1 MVYNTN
7 CSLIKFIGGL
17 TLMENL
23 AVYCARNPLKVIF
36 TWLLI
41 FSLSIYLNIA
51 FLEDGLTTEFTFI
64 TNPESEKGQEALIDL
79 TGPRLASELIVIKS
93 DTFKVDSPEFEKIV
107 TSIQTDLNDLGSDT
121 VKNSYSYYQTKDP
134 QSVSI
139 DQNATLIGLTMAINV
154 DAGIKNIPKVIEIVN
169 KYNEELNFQV
179 LILGEASIASASN
192 ELSEEDL
199 IRGESIG
206 GSVAL
211 VILILVFGGVVAGVL
226 PVILALLGIVIATG
240 LVAIIGNIYQLS
252 FFITNMV
259 TMIGLAVGIDYT
271 LFIISRYRE
280 ERNQDFDKYEAVRR
294 TAATAT
300 RSVVISGITVML
312 ALLGIVIVPTLVFV
326 SLGIGALI
334 VVVVSIMISL
344 TLLPSIIGLLGDK
357 LNSLKVPFLNSKASQ
372 SDDIT
377 SSANLWVRFA
387 GFVMK
392 FPIISLIVVL
402 LVLVPIS
409 MQTTSLV
416 TGANGIETMPEDM
429 DIVKAYN
436 ILTEDFSYGSISTQ
450 DLVVSGSF
458 TQELLDE
465 SVIKLDQL
473 VQNDPDLIG
482 ILGTPQINET
492 NDVAL
497 IRIATASVVG
507 SSQSENT
514 VIRLR
519 DSIVPNAFS
528 EMDAS
533 IYVSGEHAFYADFY
547 QMVDQFT
554 PYVFAL
560 VLTLSFILLT
570 MTFRSIVI
578 PIKAVLMN
586 LLSVGVA
593 YGLLVLVFQKG
604 YGSDLLGFQQ
614 TDIIEAWIPLF
625 LFCVVFGLS
634 MDYHVFLL
642 SRVKEFY
649 NKTKDNTLAVSYGLS
664 STATIITGAGLIMVA
679 VFGGF
684 ALGEML
690 MMQQIGFGLLVA
702 ILLDS
707 TIIRI
712 ILVPASMKLLG
723 EYNWYMPKWL
733 EWLPTVK
740 FEAEN

>member
-1 MVYNTN
+1 
-7 CSLIKFIGGL
+7 
-17 TLMENL
+17 MENL

-41 FSLSIYLNIA
+41 FSLSIYLNIT

-93 DTFKVDSPEFEKIV
+93 DIYKVDSPEFQKIV
-107 TSIQTDLNDLGSDT
+107 TSIQTDLNNLGNDI
-121 VKNSYSYYQTKDP
+121 VKNNYSYYQTNDP

-169 KYNEELNFQV
+169 KYNEQLNFQA

-226 PVILALLGIVIATG
+226 PLILALLGIVIATG

-357 LNSLKVPFLNSKASQ
+357 LNSLKVPFLNTKASQ

-450 DLVVSGSF
+450 DLVISGSF
-458 TQELLDE
+458 TPELLDK
-465 SVIKLDQL
+465 SVNKLSQL

-519 DSIVPNAFS
+519 ESIVPNAFS
-528 EMDAS
+528 EISAS

-547 QMVDQFT
+547 QLVDQFT

-560 VLTLSFILLT
+560 VFNFKFYIINDDV
-570 MTFRSIVI
+570 SI
-578 PIKAVLMN
+578 N
-586 LLSVGVA
+586 
-593 YGLLVLVFQKG
+593 
-604 YGSDLLGFQQ
+604 SD
-614 TDIIEAWIPLF
+614 
-625 LFCVVFGLS
+625 S
-634 MDYHVFLL
+634 
-642 SRVKEFY
+642 
-649 NKTKDNTLAVSYGLS
+649 N
-664 STATIITGAGLIMVA
+664 
-679 VFGGF
+679 
-684 ALGEML
+684 
-690 MMQQIGFGLLVA
+690 
-702 ILLDS
+702 
-707 TIIRI
+707 
-712 ILVPASMKLLG
+712 
-723 EYNWYMPKWL
+723 
-733 EWLPTVK
+733 
-740 FEAEN
+740 

>member
-1 MVYNTN
+1 
-7 CSLIKFIGGL
+7 
-17 TLMENL
+17 MEKL
-23 AVYCARNPLKVIF
+23 AVYCAQNPFKVIF
-36 TWLLI
+36 SWLLI
-41 FSLSIYLNIA
+41 FALSIYLNIS

-64 TNPESEKGQEALIDL
+64 TQPESEKGQEALLDL
-79 TGPRLASELIVIKS
+79 TGPRLASELIVVKS
-93 DTFKVDSPEFEKIV
+93 GTLKVGNPEFENLV
-107 TSIQTDLNDLGSDT
+107 TSIQTDLTNLGPNII
-121 VKNSYSYYQTKDP
+121 KNNYSYYQTQDP
-134 QSVSI
+134 QSVSKNQ
-139 DQNATLIGLTMAINV
+139 DATLIGLTLAVSV
-154 DAGIKNIPKVIEIVN
+154 DAGIKNVPKVIEIVD
-169 KYNEELNFQV
+169 KYNKEPNFEV

-192 ELSEEDL
+192 KLSEEDL

-211 VILILVFGGVVAGVL
+211 VILILVFGGLVAGVL
-226 PVILALLGIVIATG
+226 PLILALLGIVIATG

-280 ERNQDFDKYEAVRR
+280 ERNQDFDKIEAVRR
-294 TAATAT
+294 TASTAT

-344 TLLPSIIGLLGDK
+344 TLLPSLIGLLGDK
-357 LNSLKVPFLNSKASQ
+357 LNSLRVPFLNSRTSKSV
-372 SDDIT
+372 DIT
-377 SSANLWVRFA
+377 SSANIWVRFA
-387 GFVMK
+387 GFVMR
-392 FPIISLIVVL
+392 FPIISLVVVL
-402 LVLVPIS
+402 IVLVPIS
-409 MQTTSLV
+409 MQTNSLV
-416 TGANGIETMPEDM
+416 TGANGIDTMPEDM

-436 ILTEDFSYGSISTQ
+436 VLSEEFSYGSISTQ
-450 DLVVSGSF
+450 DIVVSGKF
-458 TQELLDE
+458 TPEALNSAVEIL
-465 SVIKLDQL
+465 SQL
-473 VQNDPDLIG
+473 VEVDPDLIG
-482 ILGTPQINET
+482 ILGTPQVNSQ

-514 VIRLR
+514 VKRLR
-519 DSIVPNAFS
+519 GSIVPEAFS
-528 EMDAS
+528 GLESS
-533 IYVSGEHAFYADFY
+533 IYVSGDHAFYADFY
-547 QMVDQFT
+547 QMVDEFT

-560 VLTLSFILLT
+560 VLTLSFILLM

-604 YGSDLLGFQQ
+604 IGNEIFGFQQ

>member
-1 MVYNTN
+1 
-7 CSLIKFIGGL
+7 
-17 TLMENL
+17 MEKL
-23 AVYCARNPLKVIF
+23 AVYCAQNPFKVIF
-36 TWLLI
+36 SWLLI
-41 FSLSIYLNIA
+41 FALSIYLNIS

-64 TNPESEKGQEALIDL
+64 TQPESEKGQEALLDL
-79 TGPRLASELIVIKS
+79 TGPRLASELIVVKS
-93 DTFKVDSPEFEKIV
+93 GTLKVGNPEFENLV
-107 TSIQTDLNDLGSDT
+107 TSIQTDLTNLGPNII
-121 VKNSYSYYQTKDP
+121 KNNYSYYQTQDP
-134 QSVSI
+134 QSVSKNQ
-139 DQNATLIGLTMAINV
+139 DATLIGLTLAVSV
-154 DAGIKNIPKVIEIVN
+154 DAGIKNVPKVIEIVD
-169 KYNEELNFQV
+169 KYNKEPNFEV

-192 ELSEEDL
+192 KLSEEDL

-211 VILILVFGGVVAGVL
+211 VILILVFGGLVAGVL
-226 PVILALLGIVIATG
+226 PLILALLGIVIATG

-280 ERNQDFDKYEAVRR
+280 ERNQDFDKIEAVRR
-294 TAATAT
+294 TASTAT

-344 TLLPSIIGLLGDK
+344 TLLPSLIGLLGDK
-357 LNSLKVPFLNSKASQ
+357 LNSLRVPFLNSKTSK
-372 SDDIT
+372 SVDIT
-377 SSANLWVRFA
+377 SSANIWVRFA
-387 GFVMK
+387 GFVMR
-392 FPIISLIVVL
+392 FPIISLVVVL
-402 LVLVPIS
+402 IVLVPIS
-409 MQTTSLV
+409 MQTNSLV
-416 TGANGIETMPEDM
+416 TGANGIDTMPEDM

-436 ILTEDFSYGSISTQ
+436 VLSEEFSYGSISTQ
-450 DLVVSGSF
+450 DIVVSGKF
-458 TQELLDE
+458 TPEALNS
-465 SVIKLDQL
+465 SVEILSQL
-473 VQNDPDLIG
+473 VEVDPDLIG
-482 ILGTPQINET
+482 ILGTPQVNSQ

-514 VIRLR
+514 VKRLR
-519 DSIVPNAFS
+519 GSIVPEAFS
-528 EMDAS
+528 GLESS
-533 IYVSGEHAFYADFY
+533 IYVSGDHAFYADFY
-547 QMVDQFT
+547 QMVDEFT

-560 VLTLSFILLT
+560 VLTLSFILLM

-604 YGSDLLGFQQ
+604 IGNEIFGFQQ

>member
-1 MVYNTN
+1 
-7 CSLIKFIGGL
+7 
-17 TLMENL
+17 MENL

-41 FSLSIYLNIA
+41 FSLSIYLNIT

-93 DTFKVDSPEFEKIV
+93 DIYKVDSPEFQKIV
-107 TSIQTDLNDLGSDT
+107 TSIQTDLNNLGNDI
-121 VKNSYSYYQTKDP
+121 VKNNYSYYQTNDP

-169 KYNEELNFQV
+169 KYNEQLNFQA

-226 PVILALLGIVIATG
+226 PLILALLGIVIATG

-357 LNSLKVPFLNSKASQ
+357 LNSLKVPFLNTKASQ

-450 DLVVSGSF
+450 DLVISGSF
-458 TQELLDE
+458 TPELLDK
-465 SVIKLDQL
+465 SVNKLSQL

-519 DSIVPNAFS
+519 ESIVPNAFS
-528 EMDAS
+528 EISAS

-547 QMVDQFT
+547 QLVDQFT

-604 YGSDLLGFQQ
+604 YGNDLLGFQQ

-712 ILVPASMKLLG
+712 ILVPATMKLLG

>member
-1 MVYNTN
+1 
-7 CSLIKFIGGL
+7 
-17 TLMENL
+17 MEKL
-23 AVYCARNPLKVIF
+23 AVYCAQNPFKVIF
-36 TWLLI
+36 SWLLI
-41 FSLSIYLNIA
+41 FALSIYLNIS

-64 TNPESEKGQEALIDL
+64 TQPESEKGQEALLDL
-79 TGPRLASELIVIKS
+79 TGPRLASELIVVKS
-93 DTFKVDSPEFEKIV
+93 GTLKVGNPEFENLV
-107 TSIQTDLNDLGSDT
+107 TSIQTDLTNLGPNII
-121 VKNSYSYYQTKDP
+121 KNNYSYYQTQDP
-134 QSVSI
+134 QSVSKNQ
-139 DQNATLIGLTMAINV
+139 DATLIGLTLAVSV
-154 DAGIKNIPKVIEIVN
+154 DAGIKNVPKVIEIVD
-169 KYNEELNFQV
+169 KYNKEPNFEV

-192 ELSEEDL
+192 KLSEEDL

-211 VILILVFGGVVAGVL
+211 VILILVFGGLVAGVL
-226 PVILALLGIVIATG
+226 PLILALLGIVIATG

-280 ERNQDFDKYEAVRR
+280 ERNQDFDKIEAVRR
-294 TAATAT
+294 TASTAT

-344 TLLPSIIGLLGDK
+344 TLLPSLIGLLGDK
-357 LNSLKVPFLNSKASQ
+357 LNSLRVPFLNSKTSK
-372 SDDIT
+372 SVDIT
-377 SSANLWVRFA
+377 SSANIWVRFA
-387 GFVMK
+387 GFVMR
-392 FPIISLIVVL
+392 FPIISLVVVL
-402 LVLVPIS
+402 IILIPIS
-409 MQTTSLV
+409 MQTNSLV
-416 TGANGIETMPEDM
+416 TGANGIDTMPEDM

-436 ILTEDFSYGSISTQ
+436 VLSEEFSYGSISTQ
-450 DLVVSGSF
+450 DIVVSGRFAPEALNSAV
-458 TQELLDE
+458 EIL
-465 SVIKLDQL
+465 SQL
-473 VQNDPDLIG
+473 VEVDPDLIG
-482 ILGTPQINET
+482 ILGTPQVNSQ

-514 VIRLR
+514 VKRLR
-519 DSIVPNAFS
+519 GSIVPEAFS
-528 EMDAS
+528 GLESS
-533 IYVSGEHAFYADFY
+533 IYVSGDHAFYADFY
-547 QMVDQFT
+547 QMVDEFT

-560 VLTLSFILLT
+560 VLTLSFILLM

-604 YGSDLLGFQQ
+604 IGNEIFGFQQ

>member
-1 MVYNTN
+1 
-7 CSLIKFIGGL
+7 
-17 TLMENL
+17 MENL

-93 DTFKVDSPEFEKIV
+93 DTFKVDSPEFEKVV

>member
-1 MVYNTN
+1 
-7 CSLIKFIGGL
+7 
-17 TLMENL
+17 MEKL
-23 AVYCARNPLKVIF
+23 AVYCAQNPFKVIF
-36 TWLLI
+36 SWLLI
-41 FSLSIYLNIA
+41 FALSIYLNIS

-64 TNPESEKGQEALIDL
+64 TQPESEKGQEALLDL
-79 TGPRLASELIVIKS
+79 TGPRLASELIVVKS
-93 DTFKVDSPEFEKIV
+93 GTLKVGNPEFENLV
-107 TSIQTDLNDLGSDT
+107 TSIQTDLTNLGPNII
-121 VKNSYSYYQTKDP
+121 KNNYSYYQTQDP
-134 QSVSI
+134 QSVSKNQ
-139 DQNATLIGLTMAINV
+139 DATLIGLTLAVSV
-154 DAGIKNIPKVIEIVN
+154 DAGIKNVPKVIEIVD
-169 KYNEELNFQV
+169 KYNKEPNFEV

-192 ELSEEDL
+192 KLSEEDL

-211 VILILVFGGVVAGVL
+211 VILILVFGGLVAGVL
-226 PVILALLGIVIATG
+226 PLILALLGIVIATG

-280 ERNQDFDKYEAVRR
+280 ERNQDFDKIEAVRR
-294 TAATAT
+294 TASTAT

-344 TLLPSIIGLLGDK
+344 TLLPSLIGLLGDK
-357 LNSLKVPFLNSKASQ
+357 LNSLRVPFLNSKTSK
-372 SDDIT
+372 SVDIT
-377 SSANLWVRFA
+377 SSANIWVRFA
-387 GFVMK
+387 GFVMR
-392 FPIISLIVVL
+392 FPIISLVVVL
-402 LVLVPIS
+402 IILIPIS
-409 MQTTSLV
+409 MQTNSLV
-416 TGANGIETMPEDM
+416 TGANGIDTMPEDM

-436 ILTEDFSYGSISTQ
+436 VLSEEFSYGSISTQ
-450 DLVVSGSF
+450 DIVVSGKF
-458 TQELLDE
+458 TPEALNSAVEIL
-465 SVIKLDQL
+465 SQL
-473 VQNDPDLIG
+473 VEVDPDLIG
-482 ILGTPQINET
+482 ILGTPQVNSQ

-514 VIRLR
+514 VKRLR
-519 DSIVPNAFS
+519 GSIVPEAFS
-528 EMDAS
+528 GLESS
-533 IYVSGEHAFYADFY
+533 IYVSGDHAFYADFY
-547 QMVDQFT
+547 QMVDEFT

-560 VLTLSFILLT
+560 VLTLSFILLM

-604 YGSDLLGFQQ
+604 IGNEIFGFQQ

-649 NKTKDNTLAVSYGLS
+649 NKTNDNTLAVSYGLS

>member
-1 MVYNTN
+1 
-7 CSLIKFIGGL
+7 
-17 TLMENL
+17 MENL

-41 FSLSIYLNIA
+41 FSLSNYLNIA

-93 DTFKVDSPEFEKIV
+93 DTFKVDSPEFEKVV

>member
-1 MVYNTN
+1 
-7 CSLIKFIGGL
+7 
-17 TLMENL
+17 MENL

-36 TWLLI
+36 TWLLV
-41 FSLSIYLNIA
+41 FALSIYLNLT

-79 TGPRLASELIVIKS
+79 TGPRLASELIVVKS
-93 DTFKVDSPEFEKIV
+93 DKYQVNNSEFQNFV
-107 TSIQTDLNDLGSDT
+107 NLIQADLTNLGPDIIE
-121 VKNSYSYYQTKDP
+121 NNYSYYQTQDP
-134 QSVSI
+134 QSVSLNQ
-139 DQNATLIGLTMAINV
+139 DATLIGLTLALNV
-154 DAGIKNIPKVIEIVN
+154 DAGIKNVPKVIEIVN
-169 KYNEELNFQV
+169 KYNEESNFQV

-211 VILILVFGGVVAGVL
+211 VILILVFGGLVAGIL
-226 PVILALLGIVIATG
+226 PVVLAILGIVIATG

-294 TAATAT
+294 TASTAT

-326 SLGIGALI
+326 SLGVGALI
-334 VVVVSIMISL
+334 VVVVSILISL

-357 LNSLKVPFLNSKASQ
+357 LNSLRVPFLNKKTTK

-392 FPIISLIVVL
+392 FPVISLFVVL
-402 LVLVPIS
+402 IVLVPIS

-436 ILTEDFSYGSISTQ
+436 ILSEDFSYGSISTQ
-450 DLVVSGSF
+450 DLVVSGKF
-458 TQELLDE
+458 TTEGLNNAVEKLNKLVEL
-465 SVIKLDQL
+465 
-473 VQNDPDLIG
+473 DPDLIG
-482 ILGTPQINET
+482 ILGTPQVNST

-519 DSIVPNAFS
+519 GLIVPEAFSELDSIV
-528 EMDAS
+528 
-533 IYVSGEHAFYADFY
+533 YVSGEHAFYADFY
-547 QMVDQFT
+547 QMVDEFT

-560 VLTLSFILLT
+560 VLTLSFILLM

-578 PIKAVLMN
+578 PVKAVLMN

-604 YGSDLLGFQQ
+604 FGNELFGFQQ
-614 TDIIEAWIPLF
+614 TDVIEAWIPLF

-649 NKTKDNTLAVSYGLS
+649 NKTNDNTLAVSYGLS

>member
-1 MVYNTN
+1 
-7 CSLIKFIGGL
+7 
-17 TLMENL
+17 MEKL
-23 AVYCARNPLKVIF
+23 AVYCAQNPFKVIF
-36 TWLLI
+36 SWLLI
-41 FSLSIYLNIA
+41 FALSIYLNIS

-64 TNPESEKGQEALIDL
+64 TQPESEKGQEALLDL
-79 TGPRLASELIVIKS
+79 TGPRLASELIVVKS
-93 DTFKVDSPEFEKIV
+93 GTLKVGNPEFENLV
-107 TSIQTDLNDLGSDT
+107 TSIQTDLTNLGPNII
-121 VKNSYSYYQTKDP
+121 KNNYSYYQTQDP
-134 QSVSI
+134 QSVSKNQ
-139 DQNATLIGLTMAINV
+139 DATLIGLTLAVSV
-154 DAGIKNIPKVIEIVN
+154 DAGIKNVPKVIEIVD
-169 KYNEELNFQV
+169 KYNKEPNFEV

-192 ELSEEDL
+192 KLSEEDL

-211 VILILVFGGVVAGVL
+211 IILILVFGGLVAGVL
-226 PVILALLGIVIATG
+226 PLILALLGIVIATG

-280 ERNQDFDKYEAVRR
+280 ERNQDFDKIEAVRR
-294 TAATAT
+294 TASTAT

-344 TLLPSIIGLLGDK
+344 TLLPSLIGLLGDK
-357 LNSLKVPFLNSKASQ
+357 LNSLRVPFLNSKTSK
-372 SDDIT
+372 SVDIT
-377 SSANLWVRFA
+377 SSANIWVRFA
-387 GFVMK
+387 GFVMR
-392 FPIISLIVVL
+392 FPIISLVVVL
-402 LVLVPIS
+402 IILIPIS
-409 MQTTSLV
+409 MQTNSLV
-416 TGANGIETMPEDM
+416 TGANGIDTMPEDM

-436 ILTEDFSYGSISTQ
+436 VLSEEFSYGSISTQ
-450 DLVVSGSF
+450 DIVVSGKF
-458 TQELLDE
+458 TPEALNSAVEIL
-465 SVIKLDQL
+465 SQL
-473 VQNDPDLIG
+473 VEVDPDLIG
-482 ILGTPQINET
+482 ILGTPQVNSQ

-514 VIRLR
+514 VKRLR
-519 DSIVPNAFS
+519 GSIVPEAFS
-528 EMDAS
+528 GLESS
-533 IYVSGEHAFYADFY
+533 IYVSGDHAFYADFY
-547 QMVDQFT
+547 QMVDEFT

-560 VLTLSFILLT
+560 VLTLSFILLM

-604 YGSDLLGFQQ
+604 IGNEIFGFQQ

-649 NKTKDNTLAVSYGLS
+649 NKTNDNTLAVSYGLS

>member
-1 MVYNTN
+1 
-7 CSLIKFIGGL
+7 
-17 TLMENL
+17 MEKL
-23 AVYCARNPLKVIF
+23 AVYCAQNPFKVIF
-36 TWLLI
+36 SWLLI
-41 FSLSIYLNIA
+41 FALSIYLNIS

-64 TNPESEKGQEALIDL
+64 TQPESEKGQEALLDL
-79 TGPRLASELIVIKS
+79 TGPRLASELIVVKS
-93 DTFKVDSPEFEKIV
+93 GTLKVGNPEFENLV
-107 TSIQTDLNDLGSDT
+107 TSIQTDLTNLGPNII
-121 VKNSYSYYQTKDP
+121 KNNYSYYQTQDP
-134 QSVSI
+134 QSVSKNQ
-139 DQNATLIGLTMAINV
+139 DATLIGLTLAVSV
-154 DAGIKNIPKVIEIVN
+154 DAGIKNVPKVIEIVD
-169 KYNEELNFQV
+169 KYNKEPNFEV

-192 ELSEEDL
+192 KLSEEDL

-211 VILILVFGGVVAGVL
+211 VILILVFGGLVAGVL
-226 PVILALLGIVIATG
+226 PLILALLGIVIATG

-280 ERNQDFDKYEAVRR
+280 ERNQDFDKIEAVRR
-294 TAATAT
+294 TASTAT

-344 TLLPSIIGLLGDK
+344 TLLPSLIGLLGDK
-357 LNSLKVPFLNSKASQ
+357 LNSLRVPFLNSKTSK
-372 SDDIT
+372 SVDIT
-377 SSANLWVRFA
+377 SSANIWVRFA
-387 GFVMK
+387 GFVMR
-392 FPIISLIVVL
+392 FPIISLVVVL
-402 LVLVPIS
+402 IILIPIS
-409 MQTTSLV
+409 MQTNSLV
-416 TGANGIETMPEDM
+416 TGANGIDTMPEDM

-436 ILTEDFSYGSISTQ
+436 VLSEEFSYGSISTQ
-450 DLVVSGSF
+450 DIVVSGKF
-458 TQELLDE
+458 TPEALNSAVEIL
-465 SVIKLDQL
+465 SQL
-473 VQNDPDLIG
+473 VEVDPDLIG
-482 ILGTPQINET
+482 ILGTPQVNSQ

-514 VIRLR
+514 VKRLR
-519 DSIVPNAFS
+519 GSIVPEAFS
-528 EMDAS
+528 GLESS
-533 IYVSGEHAFYADFY
+533 IYVSGDHAFYADFY
-547 QMVDQFT
+547 QMVDEFT

-560 VLTLSFILLT
+560 VLTLSFILLM

-604 YGSDLLGFQQ
+604 IGNEIFGFQQ

>member
-1 MVYNTN
+1 
-7 CSLIKFIGGL
+7 
-17 TLMENL
+17 MEKL
-23 AVYCARNPLKVIF
+23 AVYCAQNPFKVIF
-36 TWLLI
+36 SWLLI
-41 FSLSIYLNIA
+41 FALSIYLNIS

-64 TNPESEKGQEALIDL
+64 TQPESEKGQEALLDL
-79 TGPRLASELIVIKS
+79 TGPRLASELIVVKS
-93 DTFKVDSPEFEKIV
+93 GTLKVGNPEFENLV
-107 TSIQTDLNDLGSDT
+107 TSIQTDLTNLGPNII
-121 VKNSYSYYQTKDP
+121 KNNYSYYQTQDP
-134 QSVSI
+134 QSVSKNQ
-139 DQNATLIGLTMAINV
+139 DATLIGLTLAVSV
-154 DAGIKNIPKVIEIVN
+154 DAGIKNVPKVIEIVD
-169 KYNEELNFQV
+169 KYNKEPNFEV

-192 ELSEEDL
+192 KLSEEDL

-211 VILILVFGGVVAGVL
+211 VILILVFGGLVAGVL
-226 PVILALLGIVIATG
+226 PLILALLGIVIATG

-280 ERNQDFDKYEAVRR
+280 ERNQDFDKIEAVRR
-294 TAATAT
+294 TASTAT

-344 TLLPSIIGLLGDK
+344 TLLPSLIGLLGDK
-357 LNSLKVPFLNSKASQ
+357 LNSLRVPFLNSKTSK
-372 SDDIT
+372 SVDIT
-377 SSANLWVRFA
+377 SSANIWVRFA
-387 GFVMK
+387 GFVMR
-392 FPIISLIVVL
+392 FPIISLVVVL
-402 LVLVPIS
+402 IVLVPIS
-409 MQTTSLV
+409 MQTNSLV
-416 TGANGIETMPEDM
+416 TGANGIDTMPEDM

-436 ILTEDFSYGSISTQ
+436 VLSEEFSYGSISTQ
-450 DLVVSGSF
+450 DIVVSGKF
-458 TQELLDE
+458 TPEALNSAVEIL
-465 SVIKLDQL
+465 SQL
-473 VQNDPDLIG
+473 VEVDPDLIG
-482 ILGTPQINET
+482 ILGTPQVNSQ

-514 VIRLR
+514 VKRLR
-519 DSIVPNAFS
+519 GSIVPEAFS
-528 EMDAS
+528 GLESS
-533 IYVSGEHAFYADFY
+533 IYVSGDHAFYADFY
-547 QMVDQFT
+547 QMVDEFT

-560 VLTLSFILLT
+560 VLTLSFILLM

-604 YGSDLLGFQQ
+604 IGNEIFGFQQ

-649 NKTKDNTLAVSYGLS
+649 NKTNDNTLAVSYGLS

>member
-1 MVYNTN
+1 
-7 CSLIKFIGGL
+7 
-17 TLMENL
+17 MEKL
-23 AVYCARNPLKVIF
+23 AVYCAQNPFKVIF
-36 TWLLI
+36 SWLLI
-41 FSLSIYLNIA
+41 FALSIYLNIS

-64 TNPESEKGQEALIDL
+64 TQPESEKGQEALLDL
-79 TGPRLASELIVIKS
+79 TGPRLASELIVVKS
-93 DTFKVDSPEFEKIV
+93 GTLKVGNPEFENLV
-107 TSIQTDLNDLGSDT
+107 TSIQTDLTNLGPNII
-121 VKNSYSYYQTKDP
+121 KNNYSYYQTQDP
-134 QSVSI
+134 QSVSKNQ
-139 DQNATLIGLTMAINV
+139 DATLIGLTLAVSV
-154 DAGIKNIPKVIEIVN
+154 DAGIKNVPKVIEIVD
-169 KYNEELNFQV
+169 KYNKEPNFEV

-192 ELSEEDL
+192 KLSEEDL

-211 VILILVFGGVVAGVL
+211 VILILVFGGLVAGVL
-226 PVILALLGIVIATG
+226 PLILALLGIVIATG

-280 ERNQDFDKYEAVRR
+280 ERNQDFDKIEAVRR
-294 TAATAT
+294 TASTAT

-344 TLLPSIIGLLGDK
+344 TLLPSLIGLLGDK
-357 LNSLKVPFLNSKASQ
+357 LNSLRVPFLNSKTSK
-372 SDDIT
+372 SVDIT
-377 SSANLWVRFA
+377 SSANIWVRFA
-387 GFVMK
+387 GFVMR
-392 FPIISLIVVL
+392 FPIISLVVVL
-402 LVLVPIS
+402 IVLVPIS
-409 MQTTSLV
+409 MQTNSLV
-416 TGANGIETMPEDM
+416 TGANGIDTMPEDM

-436 ILTEDFSYGSISTQ
+436 VLSEEFSYGSISTQ
-450 DLVVSGSF
+450 DIVVSGKF
-458 TQELLDE
+458 TPEALNS
-465 SVIKLDQL
+465 SVEILSQL
-473 VQNDPDLIG
+473 VEVDPDLIG
-482 ILGTPQINET
+482 ILGTPQVNSQ

-514 VIRLR
+514 VKRLR
-519 DSIVPNAFS
+519 GSIVPEAFS
-528 EMDAS
+528 GLESS
-533 IYVSGEHAFYADFY
+533 IYVSGDHAFYADFY
-547 QMVDQFT
+547 QMVDEFT

-560 VLTLSFILLT
+560 VLTLSFILLM

-604 YGSDLLGFQQ
+604 IGNEIFGFQQ

-649 NKTKDNTLAVSYGLS
+649 NKTNDNTLAVSYGLS

>member
-1 MVYNTN
+1 
-7 CSLIKFIGGL
+7 
-17 TLMENL
+17 MENL

-93 DTFKVDSPEFEKIV
+93 DTFKVDSPEFEKVV
-107 TSIQTDLNDLGSDT
+107 TSIQTDLKDLGSDT

>member
-1 MVYNTN
+1 
-7 CSLIKFIGGL
+7 
-17 TLMENL
+17 MENL

>member
-1 MVYNTN
+1 
-7 CSLIKFIGGL
+7 
-17 TLMENL
+17 MEKL
-23 AVYCARNPLKVIF
+23 AVYCAQNPFKVIF
-36 TWLLI
+36 SWLLI
-41 FSLSIYLNIA
+41 FALSIYLNIS

-64 TNPESEKGQEALIDL
+64 TQPESEKGQEALLDL
-79 TGPRLASELIVIKS
+79 TGPRLASELIVVKS
-93 DTFKVDSPEFEKIV
+93 GTLKVGNPEFENLV
-107 TSIQTDLNDLGSDT
+107 TSIQTDLTNLGPNII
-121 VKNSYSYYQTKDP
+121 KNNYSYYQTQDP
-134 QSVSI
+134 QSVSKNQ
-139 DQNATLIGLTMAINV
+139 DATLIGLTLAVSV
-154 DAGIKNIPKVIEIVN
+154 DAGIKNVPKVIEIVE
-169 KYNEELNFQV
+169 KYNKEPNFEV

-192 ELSEEDL
+192 KLSEEDL

-211 VILILVFGGVVAGVL
+211 IILILVFGGLVAGVL
-226 PVILALLGIVIATG
+226 PLILALLGIVIATG

-280 ERNQDFDKYEAVRR
+280 ERNQDFDKIEAVRR
-294 TAATAT
+294 TASTAT

-344 TLLPSIIGLLGDK
+344 TLLPSLIGLLGDK
-357 LNSLKVPFLNSKASQ
+357 LNSLRVPFLNSKTSK
-372 SDDIT
+372 SVDIT
-377 SSANLWVRFA
+377 SSANIWVRFA
-387 GFVMK
+387 GFVMR
-392 FPIISLIVVL
+392 FPIISLVVVL
-402 LVLVPIS
+402 IVLVPIS
-409 MQTTSLV
+409 MQTNSLV
-416 TGANGIETMPEDM
+416 TGANGIDTMPEDM

-436 ILTEDFSYGSISTQ
+436 VLSEEFSYGSISTQ
-450 DLVVSGSF
+450 DIVVSGKF
-458 TQELLDE
+458 TPEALNSAVEIL
-465 SVIKLDQL
+465 SQL
-473 VQNDPDLIG
+473 VEVDPDLIG
-482 ILGTPQINET
+482 ILGTPQVNSQ

-514 VIRLR
+514 VKRLR
-519 DSIVPNAFS
+519 GSIVPEAFS
-528 EMDAS
+528 GLESS
-533 IYVSGEHAFYADFY
+533 IYVSGDHAFYADFY
-547 QMVDQFT
+547 QMVDEFT

-560 VLTLSFILLT
+560 VLTLSFILLM

-604 YGSDLLGFQQ
+604 IGNEIFGFQQ

>member
-1 MVYNTN
+1 
-7 CSLIKFIGGL
+7 
-17 TLMENL
+17 MEKL
-23 AVYCARNPLKVIF
+23 AVYCAQNPFKVIF
-36 TWLLI
+36 SWLLI
-41 FSLSIYLNIA
+41 FALSIYLNIS

-64 TNPESEKGQEALIDL
+64 TQPESEKGQEALLDL
-79 TGPRLASELIVIKS
+79 TGPRLASELIVVKS
-93 DTFKVDSPEFEKIV
+93 GTLKVGNPEFENLV
-107 TSIQTDLNDLGSDT
+107 TSIQTDLTNLGPNII
-121 VKNSYSYYQTKDP
+121 KNNYSYYQTQDP
-134 QSVSI
+134 QSVSKNQ
-139 DQNATLIGLTMAINV
+139 DATLIGLTLAVSV
-154 DAGIKNIPKVIEIVN
+154 DAGIKNVPKVIEIVE
-169 KYNEELNFQV
+169 KYNKEPNFEV

-192 ELSEEDL
+192 KLSEEDL

-211 VILILVFGGVVAGVL
+211 VILILVFGGLVAGVL
-226 PVILALLGIVIATG
+226 PLILALLGIVIATG

-280 ERNQDFDKYEAVRR
+280 ERNQDFDKIEAVRR
-294 TAATAT
+294 TASTAT

-344 TLLPSIIGLLGDK
+344 TLLPSLIGLLGDK
-357 LNSLKVPFLNSKASQ
+357 LNSLRVPFLNSKTSK
-372 SDDIT
+372 SVDIT
-377 SSANLWVRFA
+377 SSANIWVRFA
-387 GFVMK
+387 GFVMR
-392 FPIISLIVVL
+392 FPIISLVVVL
-402 LVLVPIS
+402 IILIPIS
-409 MQTTSLV
+409 MQTNSLV
-416 TGANGIETMPEDM
+416 TGANGIDTMPEDM

-436 ILTEDFSYGSISTQ
+436 VLSEEFSYGSISTQ
-450 DLVVSGSF
+450 DIVVSGKF
-458 TQELLDE
+458 TPEALNSAVEIL
-465 SVIKLDQL
+465 SQL
-473 VQNDPDLIG
+473 VEVDPDLIG
-482 ILGTPQINET
+482 ILGTPQVNSQ

-514 VIRLR
+514 VKRLR
-519 DSIVPNAFS
+519 GSIVPEAFS
-528 EMDAS
+528 GLESS
-533 IYVSGEHAFYADFY
+533 IYVSGDHAFYADFY
-547 QMVDQFT
+547 QMVDEFT

-560 VLTLSFILLT
+560 VLTLSFILLM

-604 YGSDLLGFQQ
+604 IGNEIFGFQQ

>member
-1 MVYNTN
+1 
-7 CSLIKFIGGL
+7 
-17 TLMENL
+17 MENL

-36 TWLLI
+36 TWLLV
-41 FSLSIYLNIA
+41 FALSIYLNLT

-79 TGPRLASELIVIKS
+79 TGPRLASELIVVKS
-93 DTFKVDSPEFEKIV
+93 DKYQVNNSEFQNFV
-107 TSIQTDLNDLGSDT
+107 NLIQADLTNLGPDIIE
-121 VKNSYSYYQTKDP
+121 NNYSYYQTQDP
-134 QSVSI
+134 QSVSLNQ
-139 DQNATLIGLTMAINV
+139 DATLIGLTLALNV
-154 DAGIKNIPKVIEIVN
+154 DAGIKNVPKVIEIVN
-169 KYNEELNFQV
+169 KYNEESNFQV

-211 VILILVFGGVVAGVL
+211 VILILVFGGLVAGIL
-226 PVILALLGIVIATG
+226 PVVLAILGIVIATG

-294 TAATAT
+294 TASTAT

-326 SLGIGALI
+326 SLGVGALI
-334 VVVVSIMISL
+334 VVVVSILISL

-357 LNSLKVPFLNSKASQ
+357 LNSLRVPFLNKKTTK

-392 FPIISLIVVL
+392 FPVISLFVVL
-402 LVLVPIS
+402 IVLVPIS

-436 ILTEDFSYGSISTQ
+436 ILSEDFSYGSISTQ
-450 DLVVSGSF
+450 DLVVSGKF
-458 TQELLDE
+458 TTEGLNNAVEKLNKLVEL
-465 SVIKLDQL
+465 
-473 VQNDPDLIG
+473 DPDLIG
-482 ILGTPQINET
+482 ILGTPQVNST

-519 DSIVPNAFS
+519 GLIVPEAFS
-528 EMDAS
+528 GLDS
-533 IYVSGEHAFYADFY
+533 VVYVSGEHAFYADFY
-547 QMVDQFT
+547 QMVDEFT

-560 VLTLSFILLT
+560 VLTLSFILLM

-578 PIKAVLMN
+578 PVKAVLMN

-604 YGSDLLGFQQ
+604 FGNELFGFQQ
-614 TDIIEAWIPLF
+614 TDVIEAWIPLF

-649 NKTKDNTLAVSYGLS
+649 NKTNDNTLAVSYGLS

>member
-1 MVYNTN
+1 
-7 CSLIKFIGGL
+7 
-17 TLMENL
+17 MEKL
-23 AVYCARNPLKVIF
+23 AVYCAQNPFKVIF
-36 TWLLI
+36 SWLLI
-41 FSLSIYLNIA
+41 FALSIYLNIS

-64 TNPESEKGQEALIDL
+64 TQPESEKGQEALLDL
-79 TGPRLASELIVIKS
+79 TGPRLASELIVVKS
-93 DTFKVDSPEFEKIV
+93 GTLKVGNPEFENLV
-107 TSIQTDLNDLGSDT
+107 TSIQTDLTNLGPNII
-121 VKNSYSYYQTKDP
+121 KNNYSYYQTQDP
-134 QSVSI
+134 QSVSKNQ
-139 DQNATLIGLTMAINV
+139 DATLIGLTLAVSV
-154 DAGIKNIPKVIEIVN
+154 DAGIKNVPKVIEIVD
-169 KYNEELNFQV
+169 KYNKEPNFEV

-192 ELSEEDL
+192 KLSEEDL

-211 VILILVFGGVVAGVL
+211 VILILVFGGLVAGVL
-226 PVILALLGIVIATG
+226 PLILALLGIVIATG

-280 ERNQDFDKYEAVRR
+280 ERNQDFDKIEAVRR
-294 TAATAT
+294 TASTAT

-344 TLLPSIIGLLGDK
+344 TLLPSLIGLLGDK
-357 LNSLKVPFLNSKASQ
+357 LNSLRVPFLNSKTSK
-372 SDDIT
+372 SVDIT
-377 SSANLWVRFA
+377 SSANIWVRFA
-387 GFVMK
+387 GFVMR
-392 FPIISLIVVL
+392 FPIISLVVVL
-402 LVLVPIS
+402 IILIPIS
-409 MQTTSLV
+409 MQTNSLV
-416 TGANGIETMPEDM
+416 TGANGIDTMPEDM
-429 DIVKAYN
+429 HIVKAYN
-436 ILTEDFSYGSISTQ
+436 VLSEEFSYGSISTQ
-450 DLVVSGSF
+450 DIVVSGKF
-458 TQELLDE
+458 TPEALNSAVEIL
-465 SVIKLDQL
+465 SQL
-473 VQNDPDLIG
+473 VEVDPDLIG
-482 ILGTPQINET
+482 ILGTPQVNSQ

-514 VIRLR
+514 VKRLR
-519 DSIVPNAFS
+519 GSIVPEAFS
-528 EMDAS
+528 GLESS
-533 IYVSGEHAFYADFY
+533 IYVSGDHAFYADFY
-547 QMVDQFT
+547 QMVDEFT

-560 VLTLSFILLT
+560 VLTLSFILLM

-604 YGSDLLGFQQ
+604 IGNEIFGFQQ

>member
-1 MVYNTN
+1 
-7 CSLIKFIGGL
+7 
-17 TLMENL
+17 MEKL
-23 AVYCARNPLKVIF
+23 AVYCAQNPFKVIF
-36 TWLLI
+36 SWLLI
-41 FSLSIYLNIA
+41 FALSIYLNIS

-64 TNPESEKGQEALIDL
+64 TQPESEKGQEALLDL
-79 TGPRLASELIVIKS
+79 TGPRLASELIVVKS
-93 DTFKVDSPEFEKIV
+93 GTLKVGNPEFENLV
-107 TSIQTDLNDLGSDT
+107 TSIQTDLTNLGPNII
-121 VKNSYSYYQTKDP
+121 KNNYSYYQTQDP
-134 QSVSI
+134 QSVSKNQ
-139 DQNATLIGLTMAINV
+139 DATLIGLTLAVSV
-154 DAGIKNIPKVIEIVN
+154 DAGIKNVPKVIEIVD
-169 KYNEELNFQV
+169 KYNKEPNFEV

-192 ELSEEDL
+192 KLSEEDL

-211 VILILVFGGVVAGVL
+211 VILILVFGGLVAGVL
-226 PVILALLGIVIATG
+226 PLILALLGIVIATG

-280 ERNQDFDKYEAVRR
+280 ERNQDFDKIEAVRR
-294 TAATAT
+294 TASTAT

-344 TLLPSIIGLLGDK
+344 TLLPSLIGLLGDK
-357 LNSLKVPFLNSKASQ
+357 LNSLRVPFLNSKTSK
-372 SDDIT
+372 SVDIT
-377 SSANLWVRFA
+377 SSANIWVRFA
-387 GFVMK
+387 GFVMR
-392 FPIISLIVVL
+392 FPIISLVVVL
-402 LVLVPIS
+402 IVLVPIS
-409 MQTTSLV
+409 MQTNSLV
-416 TGANGIETMPEDM
+416 TGANGIDTMPEDM

-436 ILTEDFSYGSISTQ
+436 VLSEEFSYGSISTQ
-450 DLVVSGSF
+450 DIVVSGKF
-458 TQELLDE
+458 TPEALNSAVEIL
-465 SVIKLDQL
+465 SQL
-473 VQNDPDLIG
+473 VEVDPDLIG
-482 ILGTPQINET
+482 ILGTPQVNSQ

-514 VIRLR
+514 VKRLR
-519 DSIVPNAFS
+519 GSIVPEAFS
-528 EMDAS
+528 GLESS
-533 IYVSGEHAFYADFY
+533 IYVSGDHAFYADFY
-547 QMVDQFT
+547 QMVDEFT

-560 VLTLSFILLT
+560 VLTLSFILLM

-604 YGSDLLGFQQ
+604 IGNEIFGFQQ

-723 EYNWYMPKWL
+723 DYNWYMPKWL
-733 EWLPTVK
+733 EWLRTVK

>member
-1 MVYNTN
+1 
-7 CSLIKFIGGL
+7 
-17 TLMENL
+17 MEKL
-23 AVYCARNPLKVIF
+23 AVYCAQNPFKVIF
-36 TWLLI
+36 SWLLI
-41 FSLSIYLNIA
+41 FALSIYLNIS

-64 TNPESEKGQEALIDL
+64 TQPESEKGQEALLDL
-79 TGPRLASELIVIKS
+79 TGPRLASELIVVKS
-93 DTFKVDSPEFEKIV
+93 GTLKVGNPEFENLV
-107 TSIQTDLNDLGSDT
+107 TSIQTDLTNLGPNII
-121 VKNSYSYYQTKDP
+121 KNNYSYYQTQDP
-134 QSVSI
+134 QSVSKNQ
-139 DQNATLIGLTMAINV
+139 DATLIGLTLAVSV
-154 DAGIKNIPKVIEIVN
+154 DAGIKNVPKVIEIVQ
-169 KYNEELNFQV
+169 KYNKEPNFEV

-192 ELSEEDL
+192 KLSEEDL

-211 VILILVFGGVVAGVL
+211 IILILVFGGLVAGVL
-226 PVILALLGIVIATG
+226 PLILALLGIVIATG

-280 ERNQDFDKYEAVRR
+280 ERNQDFDKIEAVRR
-294 TAATAT
+294 TASTAT

-344 TLLPSIIGLLGDK
+344 TLLPSLIGLLGDK
-357 LNSLKVPFLNSKASQ
+357 LNSLRVPFLNSKTSK
-372 SDDIT
+372 SVDIT
-377 SSANLWVRFA
+377 SSANIWVRFA
-387 GFVMK
+387 GFVMR
-392 FPIISLIVVL
+392 FPIISLVVVL
-402 LVLVPIS
+402 IILIPIS
-409 MQTTSLV
+409 MHTNSLV
-416 TGANGIETMPEDM
+416 TGANGIDTMPEDM

-436 ILTEDFSYGSISTQ
+436 VLSEEFSYGSISTQ
-450 DLVVSGSF
+450 DIVVSGKF
-458 TQELLDE
+458 TPEALNSAVEIL
-465 SVIKLDQL
+465 SQL
-473 VQNDPDLIG
+473 VEVDPDLIG
-482 ILGTPQINET
+482 ILGTPQVNSQ

-514 VIRLR
+514 VKRLR
-519 DSIVPNAFS
+519 GSIVPEAFS
-528 EMDAS
+528 GLESS
-533 IYVSGEHAFYADFY
+533 IYVSGDHAFYADFY
-547 QMVDQFT
+547 QMVDEFT

-560 VLTLSFILLT
+560 VLTLSFILLM

-604 YGSDLLGFQQ
+604 IGNEIFGFQQ

>member
-1 MVYNTN
+1 
-7 CSLIKFIGGL
+7 
-17 TLMENL
+17 MEKL
-23 AVYCARNPLKVIF
+23 AVYCAQNPFKVIF
-36 TWLLI
+36 SWLLI
-41 FSLSIYLNIA
+41 FALSIYLNIS

-64 TNPESEKGQEALIDL
+64 TQPESEKGQEALLDL
-79 TGPRLASELIVIKS
+79 TGPRLASELIVVKS
-93 DTFKVDSPEFEKIV
+93 GTLKVGNPEFENLV
-107 TSIQTDLNDLGSDT
+107 TSIQTDLTNLGPNII
-121 VKNSYSYYQTKDP
+121 KNNYSYYQTQDP
-134 QSVSI
+134 QSVSKNQ
-139 DQNATLIGLTMAINV
+139 DATLIGLTLAVSV
-154 DAGIKNIPKVIEIVN
+154 DAGIKNVPKVIEIVD
-169 KYNEELNFQV
+169 KYNKEPNFEV

-192 ELSEEDL
+192 KLSEEDL

-211 VILILVFGGVVAGVL
+211 VILILVFGGLVAGVL
-226 PVILALLGIVIATG
+226 PLILALLGIVIATG

-280 ERNQDFDKYEAVRR
+280 ERNQDFDKIEAVRR
-294 TAATAT
+294 TASTAT

-344 TLLPSIIGLLGDK
+344 TLLPSLIGLLGDK
-357 LNSLKVPFLNSKASQ
+357 LNSLRVPFLNSKTSK
-372 SDDIT
+372 SVDIT
-377 SSANLWVRFA
+377 SSANIWVRFA
-387 GFVMK
+387 GFVMR
-392 FPIISLIVVL
+392 FPIISLVVVL
-402 LVLVPIS
+402 IVLVPIS
-409 MQTTSLV
+409 MQTNSLV
-416 TGANGIETMPEDM
+416 TGANGIDTMPEDM

-436 ILTEDFSYGSISTQ
+436 VLSEEFSYGSISTQ
-450 DLVVSGSF
+450 DIVVSGKF
-458 TQELLDE
+458 TPEALNS
-465 SVIKLDQL
+465 SVEILSQL
-473 VQNDPDLIG
+473 VEVDPDLIG
-482 ILGTPQINET
+482 ILGTPQVNSQ

-514 VIRLR
+514 VKRLR
-519 DSIVPNAFS
+519 GSIVPEAFS
-528 EMDAS
+528 GLESS
-533 IYVSGEHAFYADFY
+533 IYVSGDHAFYADFY
-547 QMVDQFT
+547 QMVDEFT

-560 VLTLSFILLT
+560 VLTLSFILLM

-604 YGSDLLGFQQ
+604 IGNEIFGFQQ

-723 EYNWYMPKWL
+723 EDNLYMPKWL
-733 EWLPTVK
+733 E
-740 FEAEN
+740 

>member
-1 MVYNTN
+1 
-7 CSLIKFIGGL
+7 
-17 TLMENL
+17 MEKL
-23 AVYCARNPLKVIF
+23 AVYCAQNPFKVIF
-36 TWLLI
+36 SWLLI
-41 FSLSIYLNIA
+41 FALSIYLNIS

-64 TNPESEKGQEALIDL
+64 TQPESEKGQEALLDL
-79 TGPRLASELIVIKS
+79 TGPRLASELIVVKS
-93 DTFKVDSPEFEKIV
+93 GTLKVGNPEFENLV
-107 TSIQTDLNDLGSDT
+107 TSIQTDLTNLGPNII
-121 VKNSYSYYQTKDP
+121 KNNYSYYQTQDP
-134 QSVSI
+134 QSVSKNQ
-139 DQNATLIGLTMAINV
+139 DATLIGLTLAVSV
-154 DAGIKNIPKVIEIVN
+154 DAGIKNVPKVIEIVD
-169 KYNEELNFQV
+169 KYNKEPNFEV

-192 ELSEEDL
+192 KLSEEDL

-211 VILILVFGGVVAGVL
+211 VILILVFGGLVAGVL
-226 PVILALLGIVIATG
+226 PLILALLGIVIATG

-280 ERNQDFDKYEAVRR
+280 ERNQDFDKIEAVRR
-294 TAATAT
+294 TASTAT

-344 TLLPSIIGLLGDK
+344 TLLPSLIGLLGDK
-357 LNSLKVPFLNSKASQ
+357 LNSLRVPFLNSKTSK
-372 SDDIT
+372 SVDIT
-377 SSANLWVRFA
+377 SSANIWVRFA
-387 GFVMK
+387 GFVMR
-392 FPIISLIVVL
+392 FPIISLVVVL
-402 LVLVPIS
+402 IVLVPIS
-409 MQTTSLV
+409 MQTNSLV
-416 TGANGIETMPEDM
+416 TGANGIDTMPEDM

-436 ILTEDFSYGSISTQ
+436 VLSEEFSYGSISTQ
-450 DLVVSGSF
+450 DIVVSGKF
-458 TQELLDE
+458 TPEALNSAVEIL
-465 SVIKLDQL
+465 SQL
-473 VQNDPDLIG
+473 VEVDPDLIG
-482 ILGTPQINET
+482 ILGTPQVNSQ

-514 VIRLR
+514 VKRLR
-519 DSIVPNAFS
+519 GSIVPEAFS
-528 EMDAS
+528 GLESS
-533 IYVSGEHAFYADFY
+533 IYVSGDHAFYADFY
-547 QMVDQFT
+547 QMVDEFT

-560 VLTLSFILLT
+560 VLTLSFILLM

-604 YGSDLLGFQQ
+604 IGNEIFGFQQ

>member
-1 MVYNTN
+1 MT
-7 CSLIKFIGGL
+7 
-17 TLMENL
+17 L
-23 AVYCARNPLKVIF
+23 AV
-36 TWLLI
+36 
-41 FSLSIYLNIA
+41 S
-51 FLEDGLTTEFTFI
+51 
-64 TNPESEKGQEALIDL
+64 
-79 TGPRLASELIVIKS
+79 
-93 DTFKVDSPEFEKIV
+93 
-107 TSIQTDLNDLGSDT
+107 
-121 VKNSYSYYQTKDP
+121 
-134 QSVSI
+134 
-139 DQNATLIGLTMAINV
+139 V
-154 DAGIKNIPKVIEIVN
+154 DAGIKNVPKVIEIVD
-169 KYNEELNFQV
+169 KYNKEPNFEV

-192 ELSEEDL
+192 KLSEEDL

-211 VILILVFGGVVAGVL
+211 IILILVFGGLVAGVL
-226 PVILALLGIVIATG
+226 PLILALLGIVIATG

-280 ERNQDFDKYEAVRR
+280 ERNQDFDKIEAVRR
-294 TAATAT
+294 TASTAT

-344 TLLPSIIGLLGDK
+344 TLLPSLIGLLGDK
-357 LNSLKVPFLNSKASQ
+357 LNSLRVPFLNSKTSK
-372 SDDIT
+372 SVDIT
-377 SSANLWVRFA
+377 SSANIWVRFA
-387 GFVMK
+387 GFVMR
-392 FPIISLIVVL
+392 FPIISLVVVL
-402 LVLVPIS
+402 IVLVPIS
-409 MQTTSLV
+409 MQTNSLV
-416 TGANGIETMPEDM
+416 TGANGIDTMPEDM

-436 ILTEDFSYGSISTQ
+436 VLSEEFSYGSISTQ
-450 DLVVSGSF
+450 DIVVSGKF
-458 TQELLDE
+458 TPEALNSAVEIL
-465 SVIKLDQL
+465 SQL
-473 VQNDPDLIG
+473 VEVDPDLIG
-482 ILGTPQINET
+482 ILGTPQVNSQ

-514 VIRLR
+514 VKRLR
-519 DSIVPNAFS
+519 GSIVPEAFS
-528 EMDAS
+528 GLESS
-533 IYVSGEHAFYADFY
+533 IYVSGDHAFYADFY
-547 QMVDQFT
+547 QMVDEFT

-560 VLTLSFILLT
+560 VLTLSFILLM

-604 YGSDLLGFQQ
+604 IGNEIFGFQQ

>member
-1 MVYNTN
+1 
-7 CSLIKFIGGL
+7 
-17 TLMENL
+17 MEKL
-23 AVYCARNPLKVIF
+23 AVYCAQNPFKVIF
-36 TWLLI
+36 SWLLI
-41 FSLSIYLNIA
+41 FALSIYLNIS

-64 TNPESEKGQEALIDL
+64 TQPESEKGQEALLDL
-79 TGPRLASELIVIKS
+79 TGPRLASELIVVKS
-93 DTFKVDSPEFEKIV
+93 GTLKVGNPEFENLV
-107 TSIQTDLNDLGSDT
+107 TSIQTDLTNLGPNII
-121 VKNSYSYYQTKDP
+121 KNNYSYYQTQDP
-134 QSVSI
+134 QSVSKNQ
-139 DQNATLIGLTMAINV
+139 DATLIGLTLAVSV
-154 DAGIKNIPKVIEIVN
+154 DAGIKNVPKVIEIVD
-169 KYNEELNFQV
+169 KYNKEPNFEV

-192 ELSEEDL
+192 KLSEEDL

-211 VILILVFGGVVAGVL
+211 IILILVFGGLVAGVL
-226 PVILALLGIVIATG
+226 PLILALLGIVIATG

-280 ERNQDFDKYEAVRR
+280 ERNQDFDKIEAVRR
-294 TAATAT
+294 TASTAT

-344 TLLPSIIGLLGDK
+344 TLLPSLIGLLGDK
-357 LNSLKVPFLNSKASQ
+357 LNSLRVPFLNSKTSK
-372 SDDIT
+372 SVDIT
-377 SSANLWVRFA
+377 SSANIWVRFA
-387 GFVMK
+387 GFVMR
-392 FPIISLIVVL
+392 FPIISLVVVL
-402 LVLVPIS
+402 IVLVPIS
-409 MQTTSLV
+409 MQTNSLV
-416 TGANGIETMPEDM
+416 TGANGIDTMPEDM

-436 ILTEDFSYGSISTQ
+436 VLSEEFSYGSISTQ
-450 DLVVSGSF
+450 DIVVSGKF
-458 TQELLDE
+458 TPEALNSAVEIL
-465 SVIKLDQL
+465 SQL
-473 VQNDPDLIG
+473 VEVDPDLIG
-482 ILGTPQINET
+482 ILGTPQVNSQ

-514 VIRLR
+514 VKRLR
-519 DSIVPNAFS
+519 GSIVPEAFS
-528 EMDAS
+528 GLESS
-533 IYVSGEHAFYADFY
+533 IYVSGDHAFYADFY
-547 QMVDQFT
+547 QMVDEFT

-560 VLTLSFILLT
+560 VLTLSFILLM

-604 YGSDLLGFQQ
+604 IGNEIFGFQQ

>member
-1 MVYNTN
+1 
-7 CSLIKFIGGL
+7 
-17 TLMENL
+17 MEKL
-23 AVYCARNPLKVIF
+23 AVYCAQNPFKVIF
-36 TWLLI
+36 SWLLI
-41 FSLSIYLNIA
+41 FALSIYLNIS

-64 TNPESEKGQEALIDL
+64 TQPESEKGQEALLDL
-79 TGPRLASELIVIKS
+79 TGPRLASELIVVKS
-93 DTFKVDSPEFEKIV
+93 GTLKVGNPEFENLV
-107 TSIQTDLNDLGSDT
+107 TSIQTDLTNLGPNII
-121 VKNSYSYYQTKDP
+121 KNNYSYYQTQDP
-134 QSVSI
+134 QSVSKNQ
-139 DQNATLIGLTMAINV
+139 DATLIGLTLAVSV
-154 DAGIKNIPKVIEIVN
+154 DAGIKNVPKVIEIVQ
-169 KYNEELNFQV
+169 KYNKEPNFEV

-192 ELSEEDL
+192 KLSEEDL

-211 VILILVFGGVVAGVL
+211 IILILVFGGLVAGVL
-226 PVILALLGIVIATG
+226 PLILALLGIVIATG

-280 ERNQDFDKYEAVRR
+280 ERNQDFDKIEAVRR
-294 TAATAT
+294 TASTAT

-344 TLLPSIIGLLGDK
+344 TLLPSLIGLLGDK
-357 LNSLKVPFLNSKASQ
+357 LNSLRVPFLNSKTSK
-372 SDDIT
+372 SVDIT
-377 SSANLWVRFA
+377 SSANIWVRFA
-387 GFVMK
+387 GFVMR
-392 FPIISLIVVL
+392 FPIISLVVVL
-402 LVLVPIS
+402 IILIPIS
-409 MQTTSLV
+409 MQTNSLV
-416 TGANGIETMPEDM
+416 TGANGIDTMPEDM

-436 ILTEDFSYGSISTQ
+436 VLSEEFSYGSISTQ
-450 DLVVSGSF
+450 DIVVSGKF
-458 TQELLDE
+458 TPEALNSAVEIL
-465 SVIKLDQL
+465 SQL
-473 VQNDPDLIG
+473 VEVDPDLIG
-482 ILGTPQINET
+482 ILGTPQVNSQ

-514 VIRLR
+514 VKRLR
-519 DSIVPNAFS
+519 GSIVPEAFS
-528 EMDAS
+528 GLESS
-533 IYVSGEHAFYADFY
+533 IYVSGDHAFYADFY
-547 QMVDQFT
+547 QMVDEFT

-560 VLTLSFILLT
+560 VLTLSFILLM

-604 YGSDLLGFQQ
+604 IGNEIFGFQQ